1 MNPENTHFPLLLFLA
16 VAALAAGE
24 AAAAT
29 ILTATPAKLTS
40 SDSQITIRWS
50 GLPDPDG
57 LDYVAIYSPPSSR
70 DFDFLGYLF
79 LNGSA
84 TWRTGAGELSL
95 PRLPTLRAPYQF
107 RLFRWPSKEYSYHH
121 IDHDRNPLPHGK
133 HRVAVSGEVA
143 VGDPALPEQLHLAF
157 ADGVDEMRVMF
168 VCGDGDK
175 RVVRYG
181 LEEGNEES
189 WKEVGT
195 EVRTYEQ
202 KHMCDTPANSGV
214 GWRDPGFVFDGLM
227 KELEPGKRY
236 FYKVGSSSKGW
247 SKTYS
252 FISRD
257 SEANETNAFLFGDM
271 GTYVPYNT
279 YIRTEAES
287 LSTVKWILRDIQALG
302 NKPAFISHIGD
313 ISYAR
318 GYSWVWD
325 HFFSQ
330 IEPIAASTPY
340 HVCIGNHEYDWPS
353 QPWKP
358 WWSAG
363 IYGKDSGGECGIP
376 YSVKFRM
383 PGNSILPTGNGGPDT
398 RNLYYSFDSGVVHFV
413 YMSTETNFVQ
423 GSDQYN
429 FLKADLQKVNPTRT
443 PFVVFQGH
451 RPMYTTSNE
460 ARDAELKQQMLQHLE
475 PLLVSYN
482 VTLALWGHVHMY
494 ERFCP
499 LKESQCLNTSS
510 SFQYPGAPVH
520 LVIGM
525 GGKDSQPL
533 WQPRHD
539 HPDVPIFPQPM
550 RSMYRGGEFGYT
562 RLVAT
567 REKLTLMYVGN
578 HDGQVH
584 DTVEIFSG
592 QASDINSVSE
602 EVDGPKLST
611 GASTKRKISPLYLEI
626 GLSVT
631 FALLVGF
638 AFGFLIRRNKKAAQ
652 WTPVKNEESVELN
665 YQHHQS
671 DVELNM

>member
-1 MNPENTHFPLLLFLA
+1 MHPENPHLPFLLFLA

-24 AAAAT
+24 AAAGT
-29 ILTATPAKLTS
+29 TLTASPAKLS
-40 SDSQITIRWS
+40 PSDREIKIRWS
-50 GLPDPDG
+50 GLPAPDG
-57 LDYVAIYSPPSSR
+57 LDYVTIYSPPSSR
-70 DFDFLGYLF
+70 DRDFLGYLF

-84 TWRTGAGELSL
+84 SWRDGHGELSL

-107 RLFRWPSKEYSYHH
+107 RLFRWPANEYSYHH

-133 HRVAVSGEVA
+133 HRVAVSGEVY
-143 VGDPALPEQLHLAF
+143 VGDPARPEQVHLAF
-157 ADGVDEMRVMF
+157 ADAVDEMRVMF
-168 VCGDGDK
+168 LCGDGGK

-181 LEEGNEES
+181 RQKDDEKR
-189 WKEVGT
+189 WKEVVT

-202 KHMCDTPANSGV
+202 KHMCDGPANSSV
-214 GWRDPGFVFDGLM
+214 AWRDPGFVFDGLM
-227 KELEPGKRY
+227 KGLEPGRKY
-236 FYKVGSSSKGW
+236 FYKVGSDTGGW
-247 SKTYS
+247 SETYS

-279 YIRTEAES
+279 YIRTQAES
-287 LSTVKWILRDIQALG
+287 LSTVKWILRDIEALG
-302 NKPAFISHIGD
+302 DKPAFISHIGD

-330 IEPIAASTPY
+330 IEPIAANTPY

-358 WWSAG
+358 SWAT
-363 IYGKDSGGECGIP
+363 YGKDGGGECGIP

-413 YMSTETNFVQ
+413 YMSTETNFLQ

-429 FLKADLQKVNPTRT
+429 FLKADLEKVNRTRT

-451 RPMYTTSNE
+451 RPMYTSSDET
-460 ARDAELKQQMLQHLE
+460 RDAALKQQMLQNLE
-475 PLLVSYN
+475 PLLVTYN
-482 VTLALWGHVHMY
+482 VTLALWGHVHRY

-499 LKESQCLNTSS
+499 MKNFQCVNTSS

-525 GGKDSQPL
+525 GGQDWQPI
-533 WQPRHD
+533 WQPRPD
-539 HPDVPIFPQPM
+539 HPDVPIFPQPE
-550 RSMYRGGEFGYT
+550 RSMYRGGVFGYT
-562 RLVAT
+562 RLAAT
-567 REKLTLMYVGN
+567 RQKLTLTYVGN

-584 DTVEIFSG
+584 DMVEIFSG
-592 QASDINSVSE
+592 QVSSNSSVAE
-602 EVDGPKLST
+602 AVDGTKLST
-611 GASTKRKISPLYLEI
+611 GVSTVRKIPPLYLEI
-626 GLSVT
+626 GGSVM
-631 FALLVGF
+631 FALLLGF
-638 AFGFLIRRNKKAAQ
+638 GFGFLVRRKKEAAQ
-652 WTPVKNEESVELN
+652 WTPVKNEES
-665 YQHHQS
+665 
-671 DVELNM
+671 

>member
-1 MNPENTHFPLLLFLA
+1 MHPENPHLPFLLFLA
-16 VAALAAGE
+16 VGALAAGE
-24 AAAAT
+24 AAAGT
-29 ILTATPAKLTS
+29 TLTASPAKLS
-40 SDSQITIRWS
+40 PSDQEIKIRWS

-70 DFDFLGYLF
+70 DRDFLGYLF

-84 TWRTGAGELSL
+84 SWREGHGELSL

-107 RLFRWPSKEYSYHH
+107 RLFRWPANEYSYHH

-133 HRVAVSGEVA
+133 HRVAVSGEVS
-143 VGDPALPEQLHLAF
+143 VGDPASPEQVHLAF
-157 ADGVDEMRVMF
+157 ADAVDEMRVMF
-168 VCGDGDK
+168 LCGDGGK

-181 LEEGNEES
+181 LQKDDEKG

-202 KHMCDTPANSGV
+202 KHMCDGPANSSV
-214 GWRDPGFVFDGLM
+214 AWRDPGFVFDGLM
-227 KELEPGKRY
+227 KGLEPGRRY
-236 FYKVGSSSKGW
+236 FYKVGSDTGGW
-247 SKTYS
+247 SETYS

-279 YIRTEAES
+279 YIRTQAES
-287 LSTVKWILRDIQALG
+287 MSTVKWILRDIEALG
-302 NKPAFISHIGD
+302 DKPAFISHIGD

-330 IEPIAASTPY
+330 IEPIAANTPY

-358 WWSAG
+358 SWAT
-363 IYGKDSGGECGIP
+363 YGKDGGGECGIP

-383 PGNSILPTGNGGPDT
+383 PGNSVLPTGNGGPDT

-413 YMSTETNFVQ
+413 YMSTETNFLQ

-429 FLKADLQKVNPTRT
+429 FLKADLEKVNRTRT

-451 RPMYTTSNE
+451 RPMYTTSDE
-460 ARDAELKQQMLQHLE
+460 TRDAALKQQMLQNLE
-475 PLLVSYN
+475 PLLVTYN
-482 VTLALWGHVHMY
+482 VTLALWGHVHRY

-499 LKESQCLNTSS
+499 MKNFQCVNTSS
-510 SFQYPGAPVH
+510 SFQYSGAPVH

-525 GGKDSQPL
+525 GGQDWQPI
-533 WQPRHD
+533 WQPRPD
-539 HPDVPIFPQPM
+539 HPDVPIFPQPE
-550 RSMYRGGEFGYT
+550 RSMYRGGVFGYT

-567 REKLTLMYVGN
+567 REKLTLTYVGN

-584 DTVEIFSG
+584 DMVEIFSG
-592 QASDINSVSE
+592 QVSSNSSVAE
-602 EVDGPKLST
+602 AVDGTKLST
-611 GASTKRKISPLYLEI
+611 GVSNMRKIPPLYLEI
-626 GLSVT
+626 GGSVM
-631 FALLVGF
+631 FALLLGF
-638 AFGFLIRRNKKAAQ
+638 GFGFLVRRKKEAAQ
-652 WTPVKNEESVELN
+652 WTPVKNEES
-665 YQHHQS
+665 
-671 DVELNM
+671 

>member
-1 MNPENTHFPLLLFLA
+1 MYPENPHLRFLLFLA
-16 VAALAAGE
+16 VAAIAAGG
-24 AAAAT
+24 AAAGT
-29 ILTATPAKLTS
+29 TLTASLS
-40 SDSQITIRWS
+40 GHQIKIRWS
-50 GLPDPDG
+50 GLPAPDG

-70 DFDFLGYLF
+70 DRDFLGYLF

-84 TWRTGAGELSL
+84 SWRGGSGELSL

-107 RLFRWPSKEYSYHH
+107 RLFRWPANEYSYHH

-133 HRVAVSGEVA
+133 HRVAVSGEVS
-143 VGDPALPEQLHLAF
+143 VGDPARPEQVHLAF
-157 ADGVDEMRVMF
+157 ADGIDEMRVLF
-168 VCGDGDK
+168 VCGDRGK

-181 LEEGNEES
+181 LQKEDEKE
-189 WKEVGT
+189 WREVGT
-195 EVRTYEQ
+195 DVSTYEQ
-202 KHMCDTPANSGV
+202 KHMCDWPANSSV
-214 GWRDPGFVFDGLM
+214 AWRDPGFVFDGLM
-227 KELEPGKRY
+227 KGLETGRRY
-236 FYKVGSSSKGW
+236 FYKVGSDTGGW
-247 SKTYS
+247 SEIYS

-279 YIRTEAES
+279 YIRTQAES
-287 LSTVKWILRDIQALG
+287 LSTVKWILRDIEALG
-302 NKPAFISHIGD
+302 DKPAFISHIGD

-330 IEPIAASTPY
+330 IEPIAANTPY

-358 WWSAG
+358 WWAT
-363 IYGKDSGGECGIP
+363 YGKDGGGECGIP

-429 FLKADLQKVNPTRT
+429 FLKADLEKVNRNRT

-451 RPMYTTSNE
+451 RPMYTSSDET
-460 ARDAELKQQMLQHLE
+460 RDAALKQKMLQHLE
-475 PLLVSYN
+475 PLLVTYN
-482 VTLALWGHVHMY
+482 VTLALWGHVHRY

-499 LKESQCLNTSS
+499 MKNIQCVNTSS
-510 SFQYPGAPVH
+510 SFQYSGAPVH

-525 GGKDSQPL
+525 GGQDWQPI
-533 WQPRHD
+533 WQPRPD
-539 HPDVPIFPQPM
+539 HPDVPIFPQPE

-567 REKLTLMYVGN
+567 REKLTLTYVGN

-584 DTVEIFSG
+584 DMVEIFSG
-592 QASDINSVSE
+592 LVSSNSSVAE
-602 EVDGPKLST
+602 PVDGTKHGTGDST
-611 GASTKRKISPLYLEI
+611 VRKISPLYLEI
-626 GLSVT
+626 GGSVL
-631 FALLVGF
+631 FALLLGF
-638 AFGFLIRRNKKAAQ
+638 SFGFLIRRKKEAAQ
-652 WTPVKNEESVELN
+652 WTPVKNEES
-665 YQHHQS
+665 
-671 DVELNM
+671 

>member
-1 MNPENTHFPLLLFLA
+1 MHPENPHLPFLLFLA

-24 AAAAT
+24 AAAGT
-29 ILTATPAKLTS
+29 TLTASPAKLS
-40 SDSQITIRWS
+40 PSDREIKIRWS
-50 GLPDPDG
+50 GLPAPDG

-70 DFDFLGYLF
+70 DRDFLGYLF

-84 TWRTGAGELSL
+84 SWRDGHGELSL

-107 RLFRWPSKEYSYHH
+107 RLFRWPANEYSYHH

-133 HRVAVSGEVA
+133 HRVAVSGEVY
-143 VGDPALPEQLHLAF
+143 VGDPARPEQVHLAF
-157 ADGVDEMRVMF
+157 ADAVDEMRVMF
-168 VCGDGDK
+168 LCGDGGK

-181 LEEGNEES
+181 RQKHDEKG
-189 WKEVGT
+189 WKEVAT
-195 EVRTYEQ
+195 EVKTYEQ
-202 KHMCDTPANSGV
+202 KHMCDGPANSSV
-214 GWRDPGFVFDGLM
+214 AWRDPGFVFDGLM
-227 KELEPGKRY
+227 KGLEPGRKY
-236 FYKVGSSSKGW
+236 FYKVGSDTGGW
-247 SKTYS
+247 SETYS

-279 YIRTEAES
+279 YIRTQAES
-287 LSTVKWILRDIQALG
+287 LSTVKWILRDIEALG
-302 NKPAFISHIGD
+302 DKPAFISHIGD

-330 IEPIAASTPY
+330 IEPIAANTPY

-358 WWSAG
+358 SWAT
-363 IYGKDSGGECGIP
+363 YGKDGGGECGIP

-413 YMSTETNFVQ
+413 YMSTETNFLK

-429 FLKADLQKVNPTRT
+429 FLKADLDKVNRTRT

-451 RPMYTTSNE
+451 RPMYTSSDET
-460 ARDAELKQQMLQHLE
+460 RDAALKQQMLQNLE
-475 PLLVSYN
+475 PLLVTYN
-482 VTLALWGHVHMY
+482 VTLALWGHVHRY

-499 LKESQCLNTSS
+499 MKNFQCVNTSS

-525 GGKDSQPL
+525 GGQDWQPI
-533 WQPRHD
+533 WQPRPD
-539 HPDVPIFPQPM
+539 HPDVPIFPQPE
-550 RSMYRGGEFGYT
+550 RSMYRGGVFGYT
-562 RLVAT
+562 RLAAT
-567 REKLTLMYVGN
+567 RQKLTLTYVGN

-584 DTVEIFSG
+584 DMVEIFSG
-592 QASDINSVSE
+592 QVSSNSSVAE
-602 EVDGPKLST
+602 AVDGTKLST
-611 GASTKRKISPLYLEI
+611 GVSTVRKIPLLYLEI
-626 GLSVT
+626 GGSVM
-631 FALLVGF
+631 FALLLGF
-638 AFGFLIRRNKKAAQ
+638 GFGFLVRRKKEAAQ
-652 WTPVKNEESVELN
+652 WTPVKNEES
-665 YQHHQS
+665 
-671 DVELNM
+671 

>member
-1 MNPENTHFPLLLFLA
+1 MHPENPHLPFLLFLA

-24 AAAAT
+24 AAAGT
-29 ILTATPAKLTS
+29 TLTASPAKLS
-40 SDSQITIRWS
+40 PSDREIKIRWS
-50 GLPDPDG
+50 GLPAPDG

-70 DFDFLGYLF
+70 DSDFLGYLF

-84 TWRTGAGELSL
+84 SWRDGHGELSL

-107 RLFRWPSKEYSYHH
+107 RLFRWPANEYSYHH

-133 HRVAVSGEVA
+133 HRVAVSGEVY
-143 VGDPALPEQLHLAF
+143 VGDPARPEQVHLAF
-157 ADGVDEMRVMF
+157 ADAVDEMRVMF
-168 VCGDGDK
+168 LCGDGGK

-181 LEEGNEES
+181 RQKDDEKG
-189 WKEVGT
+189 WKEVAT

-202 KHMCDTPANSGV
+202 KHMCDGPANSSV
-214 GWRDPGFVFDGLM
+214 AWRDPGFVFDGLM
-227 KELEPGKRY
+227 KGLEPGRKY
-236 FYKVGSSSKGW
+236 FYKVGSDTGGW
-247 SKTYS
+247 SETYS

-279 YIRTEAES
+279 YIRTQAES
-287 LSTVKWILRDIQALG
+287 LSTVKWILRDIEALG
-302 NKPAFISHIGD
+302 DKPAFISHIGD

-330 IEPIAASTPY
+330 IEPIAANTPY

-358 WWSAG
+358 SWAT
-363 IYGKDSGGECGIP
+363 YGKDGGGECGIP

-413 YMSTETNFVQ
+413 YMSTETNFLK

-429 FLKADLQKVNPTRT
+429 FLKADLEKVNRTRT

-451 RPMYTTSNE
+451 RPMYTSSDET
-460 ARDAELKQQMLQHLE
+460 RDAALKQQMLQNLE
-475 PLLVSYN
+475 PLLVTYN
-482 VTLALWGHVHMY
+482 VTLALWGHVHRY

-499 LKESQCLNTSS
+499 MKNFQCVNTSS

-525 GGKDSQPL
+525 GGQDWQPI
-533 WQPRHD
+533 WQPRPD
-539 HPDVPIFPQPM
+539 HPDVPIFPQPE
-550 RSMYRGGEFGYT
+550 RSMYRGGVFGYT
-562 RLVAT
+562 RLAAT
-567 REKLTLMYVGN
+567 RQKLTLTYVGN

-584 DTVEIFSG
+584 DMVEIFSG
-592 QASDINSVSE
+592 QVSSNSSVAE
-602 EVDGPKLST
+602 AVDGTKLST
-611 GASTKRKISPLYLEI
+611 GVSTVRKIPLLYLEI
-626 GLSVT
+626 GGSVM
-631 FALLVGF
+631 FALLLGF
-638 AFGFLIRRNKKAAQ
+638 GFGFLVRRKKEAAQ
-652 WTPVKNEESVELN
+652 WTPVKNEES
-665 YQHHQS
+665 
-671 DVELNM
+671 